1 MAASAPPAPAELSAF
16 VEAFDAFVR
25 AAKRARARATVD
37 EEALTASQYDLM
49 APLAEA
55 GDATLGLRELARA
68 AGVAAPTATR
78 MVDGLERRALVSRV
92 RCADDRRA
100 VRLSLTPAGAA
111 AVELHR
117 AGLLERRRKLF
128 DALAPDE
135 QRAAA
140 QVLSRLAAAYEEVR

>member
-1 MAASAPPAPAELSAF
+1 MAATAPTVSRELSAF

-25 AAKRARARATVD
+25 ASKRARARAPID
-37 EEALTASQYDLM
+37 DEALTASQYDLV

-55 GDATLGLRELARA
+55 GDGTLGLRELARA

-78 MVDGLERRALVSRV
+78 MVDGLERRGLVSRV
-92 RCADDRRA
+92 RSADDRRA
-100 VRLSLTPAGAA
+100 VQLSLTAAGSA
-111 AVELHR
+111 AVELYR

-128 DALAPDE
+128 AALEPQE

-140 QVLSRLAAAYEEVR
+140 QMLSRLAAAYEEVR